1 MTMDELSNTESGNE
15 IENEISIDIIKDITM
30 FTQKDDETGVLL
42 LVSLSDNETVIIA
55 DKTITV
61 NKNQVIIID
70 KSDTVS
76 ARNPSYGIMCL
87 LLKGRLVR
95 RYIQSDR
102 MGLILTFDTASAT
115 VAAISEL
122 DAVKK
127 DSISDKRKAVI
138 GFSILMD
145 IITYRERIES
155 LSHVVAKTIDIIMA
169 EYGYLYGVDDLAD
182 KVGVNKSYLIRIFKE
197 NMNETPGRYLER
209 IRMQQAKVFLSSG
222 DFTIEMT
229 AGLCG
234 YACANY
240 FGKVYKRFFGIS
252 PKAYMDA
259 NAPKKT
265 HEDIPDDFYL

>member
-1 MTMDELSNTESGNE
+1 MIMNELSVGKD
-15 IENEISIDIIKDITM
+15 IGNEISIDILKDITELS
-30 FTQKDDETGVLL
+30 QKSDETGVVL
-42 LVSLSDNETVIIA
+42 LVSLSDNETVIVA
-55 DKTITV
+55 DETIV
-61 NKNQVIIID
+61 LNKNQAIIID
-70 KSDTVS
+70 KADTVFIG
-76 ARNPSYGIMCL
+76 NPSYGIMCL
-87 LLKGRLVR
+87 LLKGKLVR
-95 RYIQSDR
+95 GYIQNVR

-115 VAAISEL
+115 VTAISEL
-122 DAVKK
+122 VLMKQ

-145 IITYRERIES
+145 IITYRERTES
-155 LSHVVAKTIDIIMA
+155 LPHVVAEAIDIITT

-182 KVGVNKSYLIRIFKE
+182 KVGVNKSHLIRIFKE

-209 IRMQQAKVFLSSG
+209 IRMQQANVFLSSG
-222 DFTIEMT
+222 EFTIEMT

-265 HEDIPDDFYL
+265 HKDIPDDFYL